1 MVYVDSSICS
11 KWVEELKMGK
21 ENPQLLPPNIT
32 NSGEVANDTLES
44 CVDGQEMRR
53 SANDILPPRMTR
65 WDLRFV
71 PATSPLTSDSCEKQ
85 RAQREE
91 ENWKSGFLRLS
102 PELRNRIYQDTI
114 PTTTRISVVAR
125 VDKKQINLLQLCRA
139 IRNETVPIFYG
150 NTTFTFD
157 LRTRPNFQRAK
168 SWLDGLSPEAIASL
182 RKLYVLSDVNCC
194 CKEASKNEKPASLH
208 AWVDVEAGKWSQYG
222 YHGCKCCSSQEGARD
237 VVRKIQHSVT
247 KQNVRREELAELL
260 EIMRP
265 IRAFDF
271 SFEVAKD
278 GEGKAT
284 FETRP
289 KLFGQ
294 VIAKTD
300 AGKASALVVRGREI
314 KQPRTRRRSGM
325 RVSDMMASLPAVEAQ
340 TPEALQEDPS
350 EVGKEELQAKAG

>member
-1 MVYVDSSICS
+1 MVYVDSSIYS
-11 KWVEELKMGK
+11 KWVVELKMGK
-21 ENPQLLPPNIT
+21 EDPPLLPPNVT
-32 NSGEVANDTLES
+32 DSDDRAKETLNSSD
-44 CVDGQEMRR
+44 DGQDMPLYTTD
-53 SANDILPPRMTR
+53 NIPPRMTR
-65 WDLRFV
+65 WDLRFM
-71 PATSPLTSDSCEKQ
+71 PAKSPLTSHSCEQQ
-85 RAQREE
+85 RAEREE

-114 PTTTRISVVAR
+114 PTSTRISVVAR

-157 LRTRPNFQRAK
+157 LRTRLNFQRAK

-237 VVRKIQHSVT
+237 VVRKIQYSVT
-247 KQNVRREELAELL
+247 KQNVRREDLAELL

-284 FETRP
+284 YETRP

-294 VIAKTD
+294 VIGKTQV
-300 AGKASALVVRGREI
+300 GEASTPAVRGREI
-314 KQPRTRRRSGM
+314 RQPRTRRRSGM
-325 RVSDMMASLPAVEAQ
+325 RMSDMMNALPDIKAAEQ
-340 TPEALQEDPS
+340 ESPHKESPETM
-350 EVGKEELQAKAG
+350 K

>member
-1 MVYVDSSICS
+1 MVYVETSIYS
-11 KWVEELKMGK
+11 KWVDEFKIGNEQ
-21 ENPQLLPPNIT
+21 PALLPPPTTT
-32 NSGEVANDTLES
+32 NSTDVAEETSN
-44 CVDGQEMRR
+44 
-53 SANDILPPRMTR
+53 SANDGLEMRQSTPDSSSLRMTR
-65 WDLRFV
+65 WNLRTK
-71 PATSPLTSDSCEKQ
+71 PATLPLTSHSCEKL
-85 RAQREE
+85 RAEREE

-157 LRTRPNFQRAK
+157 LRTRLNFQRAK
-168 SWLDGLSPEAIASL
+168 SWLDGLSPEAVASL

-247 KQNVRREELAELL
+247 KQNVRREDLAELL

-284 FETRP
+284 YETRP
-289 KLFGQ
+289 RLFGQ
-294 VIAKTD
+294 VIAKTQV
-300 AGKASALVVRGREI
+300 GEASTPVVRGREI

-325 RVSDMMASLPAVEAQ
+325 RMSGVMNALPDVKAAEQ
-340 TPEALQEDPS
+340 ESPQNESPET
-350 EVGKEELQAKAG
+350 KK